1 MQWKRILEEAL
12 VTKGRNIP
20 SDGKGERSYSASG
33 FESDVSGS
41 LNDRYSGSDEN
52 VAGENGASFDS
63 SADLGILDAVSGNES
78 VHASPD
84 TEVSC
89 ANSFS
94 EEEKFLVTCRMFPKW
109 KRLYIRI
116 LVFLGI

>member
-1 MQWKRILEEAL
+1 MEKE
-12 VTKGRNIP
+12 K
-20 SDGKGERSYSASG
+20 RSYSASG

-41 LNDRYSGSDEN
+41 LNGRYSGSDEN
-52 VAGENGASFDS
+52 VAGENGDFFCS

-94 EEEKFLVTCRMFPKW
+94 EEVGNASGNVSEFPKW
-109 KRLYIRI
+109 KRLHIRI
-116 LVFLGI
+116 LVFPGI